1 MSSFFNGSSTGAVN
15 PTGVVGTGIIGPVDP
30 NSAVTLTGA
39 TDPNSLIYGG
49 GITPTGAAAAT
60 STPTGAVGMDPQLQA
75 AFNSATG
82 FLSNNSQPLSIPS
95 ISVPGLSGGGGGGG
109 SVSSGSLNGLIG
121 QLSALGAAGLNSP
134 EQQSQTGYNAF
145 SGTSLDQNPAT
156 QAALQAFQQTQ
167 APDIMQQMAGMGLN
181 QGGAVPQSL
190 AMAQAAYMEPILMQ
204 EQQNQLTA
212 SQGLGQLGSQLGSRQ
227 LGGLSAAGNLGLG
240 QYQTQQQAATAAQ
253 QIASNQAISGQQTG
267 AQVAI
272 ANAQIAAQ
280 QQANQQANQLAAMG
294 LQANIGQDVYGN
306 ALAANNQAFNQAQ
319 LPTSIQNQ
327 INASNYATQQYL
339 SQLIQQANLGP
350 ASTYGTPYG
359 STGTGTGTTTTSG
372 GGGIL

>member
-39 TDPNSLIYGG
+39 TDLNSLINGSAVTSPLTGAADPNSLIYGG

-121 QLSALGAAGLNSP
+121 QLSALGAAGLNTP
-134 EQQSQTGYNAF
+134 ETQAQTGYNAF

-212 SQGLGQLGSQLGSRQ
+212 SQGLGQ
-227 LGGLSAAGNLGLG
+227 
-240 QYQTQQQAATAAQ
+240 
-253 QIASNQAISGQQTG
+253 
-267 AQVAI
+267 
-272 ANAQIAAQ
+272 
-280 QQANQQANQLAAMG
+280 
-294 LQANIGQDVYGN
+294 
-306 ALAANNQAFNQAQ
+306 
-319 LPTSIQNQ
+319 
-327 INASNYATQQYL
+327 
-339 SQLIQQANLGP
+339 
-350 ASTYGTPYG
+350 
-359 STGTGTGTTTTSG
+359 
-372 GGGIL
+372 